1 MEAPMFVA
9 TRGAADPPRR
19 PVGPVGPIDARRPV
33 GPIGPIGPTIDIIKK
48 KSDDLLS
55 VSPGAVNNQTGEW
68 QIKLLFKHA
77 YPNPPAWKTCV
88 LVVRARVPGPAGP
101 AGPVAL
107 LTLGRA
113 MCDGAACADGAF
125 KPDKARVAVDPASTS
140 TRTLWYDAGK
150 GCLLFGRTQASAM
163 CARSPSA
170 TDGLE
175 VAIKFTEQLTERGGE
190 RQLVIACGG
199 VEFYD
204 ALTDVAA
211 SAKGEAS
218 TERPDASL
226 LAQGKVLFQMSPYVS
241 DVALFAHHSDV
252 GMARPAIGAFMDEA
266 RRSAAQRSQ
275 SGPSG
280 PSGPSGQ
287 SVEAVSNLA
296 WKVLSTEH
304 APSPP
309 GSMCPCRAYTR

>member
-19 PVGPVGPIDARRPV
+19 PVGPVGPIGARRPV
-33 GPIGPIGPTIDIIKK
+33 GPTIDIIKK

-55 VSPGAVNNQTGEW
+55 VSPGAVNNVTGEW

-88 LVVRARVPGPAGP
+88 LVVRARVPGP

-190 RQLVIACGG
+190 RQLVIVCGG

-280 PSGPSGQ
+280 PS
-287 SVEAVSNLA
+287 VEAVSSLA

>member
-9 TRGAADPPRR
+9 TRGAVDPPRR
-19 PVGPVGPIDARRPV
+19 PVGPVGPIGARRPV
-33 GPIGPIGPTIDIIKK
+33 GPTIDIIKK

-55 VSPGAVNNQTGEW
+55 VSPGAVNNGTGEW

-88 LVVRARVPGPAGP
+88 LVVRARVPGP

-190 RQLVIACGG
+190 RQLVVVCGG

-241 DVALFAHHSDV
+241 DVALFAHHSEV

-287 SVEAVSNLA
+287 SVEAVSSLA